1 MRSLRYWPRTS
12 PLLNPR
18 SKFFTAILAEK
29 NWSPSECA
37 KRGCSGIPM
46 GPEFVPDFVLSS
58 TSELPISEN
67 KFQIPVSW
75 CKHLEK
81 LAATSERF
89 TGADIAGVCM
99 KAGLFALRDNPEARS
114 ITMEHFFQAVK
125 EEIPSV
131 KEEMIKEYEKLARK
145 VKQES
150 MRIGF

>member
-99 KAGLFALRDNPEARS
+99 KRGCTLCGIIRKREASPWNISFRRLRKKFLR
-114 ITMEHFFQAVK
+114 
-125 EEIPSV
+125 
-131 KEEMIKEYEKLARK
+131 LRK
-145 VKQES
+145 K
-150 MRIGF
+150 